1 MDKAAVFSFEIS
13 ARDQRARA
21 GRLST
26 PHGVIET
33 PAFVPVATR
42 AAIPGL
48 SAEDLKA
55 IGAQVLITNAFHL
68 HLQPGKR

>member
-1 MDKAAVFSFEIS
+1 MAIFSFEIS
-13 ARDQRARA
+13 ARDRGARV

-48 SAEDLKA
+48 AAEDLKG
-55 IGAQVLITNAFHL
+55 IGTQVLITNAFHL
-68 HLQPGKR
+68 HLHPGRR